1 MDERTYRETVIKLLA
16 VQHEYFRLRKQSDLI
31 ESKRLEKVLREE
43 NARWLADPTPTLS
56 ILDER
61 QNREERSKRIYL
73 NRS

>member
-61 QNREERSKRIYL
+61 QNREGEKQANL
-73 NRS
+73 FE